1 MSRSLLASIVF
12 SAALVWSSFAQS
24 FFGGLRGAVV
34 DPGGAAIPLAKVSL
48 LDESTGAERS
58 TLTTQEG
65 EFAFNQVVPSTYTI
79 RAEAPGFR
87 VFERKGV
94 VIATQQ
100 FTSVS
105 VQMEVGQVT
114 ESVNVTE
121 EAPLLETGTAS
132 QGQVLD
138 RQKLIDLP
146 NLGRNP
152 FMMSRLS
159 QNVVQAGNPAYNR
172 MQDQSG
178 SSQISIAGGPV
189 RGNNYLLD
197 GIPITD
203 ALNRAIVIPSLE
215 AVEEVKIQASTYD
228 AEMARTGGGMFNT
241 YLKSGGNN
249 FHGSAFGYIRQT
261 EWAANTFFNNRAGLP
276 RVQNPNRTWGGSLGG
291 HLSIPRLYD
300 GRNRTFWWSSW
311 EAYSDTQATSSEFAV
326 PTMKERMGDFS
337 SSFARTG
344 GIQVLY
350 DPLTTRPDGSR
361 DPFAGNIIPVS
372 RLDPAGRNIAAT
384 YMPPSREARF
394 YGDQNISAASQMKS
408 KADQRTI
415 KLDHQ
420 ITPWWRAS
428 LSYLRYY
435 SLEPGE
441 DWFPTISSPA
451 QWKLMRRVDATQ
463 WNNLVTLNS
472 STILNLRY
480 GFNRFPN
487 FSFQKSLGYN
497 PAELGFSQ
505 AFLKDVTSYV
515 FPNITM
521 ETLHS
526 LGANSNSQYVH
537 HSRNLSASASHFRG
551 IHSVKFGFDFR
562 RINADGIDLGN
573 SSGAFSF
580 TDQFTRAVPGRAVAG
595 TGSDLASLLLGYPAS
610 GSGFVSTKLFN
621 YADYYALFFHD
632 DIRLFRTLTLNL
644 GLRWEREYGLAE
656 RNNAL
661 ITGFDKNALN
671 PVSAGLEALKAY
683 GAVRFAGVDG
693 APRTVSNPNLH
704 KWGPRAGLAWQLNPS
719 TTVRA
724 GYGLYWAPQFAI
736 GAPFT
741 PEGYTAS
748 TPYVGSYDNGFTP
761 AGVLS
766 NPFPSGLN
774 KPTGSA
780 LGALTGIGRSLS
792 LFDPAARSPRVHQ
805 FSFDVQK
812 QLPGGFLVSAGY
824 VGSRTSHLVLGT
836 ASININM
843 LSPEYFALGPALNE
857 RVANPF
863 YGKGGAG
870 VVGTATVARQQLL
883 RPFAAFGDINLLF
896 SDRNRARYDSM
907 VLKVQKRLDHG
918 LSLLATYTMSKMFD
932 ASSGGA
938 GNNLNTGSVGPQNPY
953 DMDAEY
959 ALSNVDTPHRLSS
972 GFTWQLPGEQLKHRK
987 ALYWLA
993 GGWSINGVAVF
1004 QSGFPLQIRQNSN
1017 NNGMIGAASQRPN
1030 ATGISPATA
1039 GSTNER
1045 LDNWINPAA
1054 FSQAAP
1060 FTFGNLSR
1068 TISLRGPGIANWDI
1082 SVFKTASI
1090 TEAYKVQFRAEALNA
1105 MNTPLFRSPNT
1116 AYGNA
1121 AFGRINSQANFPR
1134 LIQLGLRFYF

>member
-1 MSRSLLASIVF
+1 MIRKSLIYLLSC
-12 SAALVWSSFAQS
+12 AAAIHMAQAQS
-24 FFGGLRGAVV
+24 FFGGLRGAVT
-34 DPGGAAIPLAKVSL
+34 DPGGAAVPLAKVSL
-48 LDESTGAERS
+48 VDEATGAERS

-65 EFAFNQVVPSTYTI
+65 EFVFNQLIPATY
-79 RAEAPGFR
+79 RLRVESPGFR

-94 VIATQQ
+94 IIATQQ
-100 FTSVS
+100 FAAMN
-105 VQMEVGQVT
+105 VQLEVGQVT
-114 ESVNVTE
+114 ETVNVTE
-121 EAPLLETGTAS
+121 EAPLLETGSAS
-132 QGQVLD
+132 QGQVVD

-152 FMMSRLS
+152 FMMSRLA

-228 AEMARTGGGMFNT
+228 AEMGRTGGGMFNT
-241 YLKSGGNN
+241 YLKSGGNTY
-249 FHGSAFGYIRQT
+249 HGSAFGYLRET
-261 EWAANTFFNNRAGLP
+261 DWAANTFFNNRAGLP
-276 RVQNPNRTWGGSLGG
+276 RVENPNRTWGASLGG
-291 HLSIPRLYD
+291 HLSIPKLYN
-300 GRNRTFWWSSW
+300 GRNRTFWWSAW
-311 EAYSDTQATSSEFAV
+311 EAYSDTQATSAEFAV
-326 PTMKERMGDFS
+326 PTMKERTGDFS

-344 GIQVLY
+344 GMQVIY
-350 DPLTTRPDGSR
+350 DPLTTRADGSR
-361 DPFAGNIIPVS
+361 DPFAGNIIPAS
-372 RLDPAGRNIAAT
+372 RIDPVGRNIAAT
-384 YMPPSREARF
+384 YMPPSRESRF
-394 YGDQNISAASQMKS
+394 FGDQNISAASQMKS
-408 KADQRTI
+408 KADQKTV

-420 ITPWWRAS
+420 TTAWWRSS

-472 STILNLRY
+472 STILNVRY

-487 FSFQKSLGYN
+487 FSFQKSLGYD
-497 PAELGFSQ
+497 PAQLGFSSV
-505 AFLKDVTSYV
+505 FLRDVSSYV

-526 LGANSNSQYVH
+526 MGTNSNSYYVH
-537 HSRNLSASASHFRG
+537 HSKNFSAATSHFRG
-551 IHSVKFGFDFR
+551 LHSLKAGFDFR
-562 RINADGIDLGN
+562 RISADGIDLGN

-580 TDQFTRAVPGRAVAG
+580 NDQFTRAIPGRAVAG
-595 TGSDLASLLLGYPAS
+595 TGADLASLLLGYPVS
-610 GSGFVSTKLFN
+610 GSGFISTKLYN
-621 YADYYALFFHD
+621 YADYYALYFHD
-632 DIRLFRTLTLNL
+632 DIRLTRKVRLNL

-661 ITGFDKNALN
+661 ITGFDREAVN
-671 PVSAGLEALKAY
+671 PISAGLGGFTAK
-683 GAVRFAGVDG
+683 GAVQFAGEGG
-693 APRTVSNPNLH
+693 APRTVGNPNMH
-704 KWGPRAGLAWQLNPS
+704 KWGPRIGIAWQTNPAM
-719 TTVRA
+719 TVRA

-736 GAPFT
+736 GAPYT

-748 TPYVGSYDNGFTP
+748 TPYVGSNDNGFTP
-761 AGVLS
+761 AGTLS

-774 KPTGSA
+774 KPTGNA
-780 LGALTGIGRSLS
+780 QGALTGIGRSLS
-792 LFDPAARSPRVHQ
+792 LFDPNARSPRVHQ
-805 FSFDVQK
+805 FSFDIQR
-812 QLPGGFLVSAGY
+812 QFRGGIVASAGY

-843 LSPEYFALGPALNE
+843 LSPEYFSLGSALNE

-863 YGKGGAG
+863 FGRGGSG
-870 VVGTATVARQQLL
+870 VVGAATIARQQLL

-896 SDRNRARYDSM
+896 SDQNRARYDSM
-907 VLKVQKRLDHG
+907 VLKVQKRLEHG
-918 LSLLATYTMSKMFD
+918 LSLLATYTWSKMFD

-938 GNNLNTGSVGPQNPY
+938 GNNLNPGAVGPQNPY
-953 DMDAEY
+953 DMRAEY
-959 ALSNVDTPHRLSS
+959 ALSNVDTPHRFSS
-972 GFTWQLPGEQLKHRK
+972 GLTWLLPGQRLKSRR
-987 ALYWLA
+987 ALYLLA
-993 GGWSINGVAVF
+993 GGWSLNAVAVY

-1017 NNGMIGAASQRPN
+1017 NNSVIGAASQRPN
-1030 ATGISPATA
+1030 ATGVSPATG
-1039 GSTNER
+1039 GSTNAR

-1068 TISLRGPGIANWDI
+1068 TIGVRGPGIANWDV
-1082 SVFKTASI
+1082 SLFKTTSI
-1090 TEAYKVQFRAEALNA
+1090 KETYKLQFRAEAMNA
-1105 MNTPLFRSPNT
+1105 LNTPLFRSPNT
-1116 AYGNA
+1116 AFGNA
-1121 AFGRINSQANFPR
+1121 AFGRITSQANFPR